1 VFARAWR
8 NLSIVKE
15 IQLMK
20 FNNKALAL
28 AVLSFTGTN
37 VMAAGYVGIGFG
49 SVDPD
54 LTSDFSDPTSF
65 ELIGGFNL
73 NETVSAEI
81 SYLDL
86 GDSSD
91 GIAPVWT
98 VSATGL
104 TMGLVARAPINQT
117 VDIFVKGGLMRWDM
131 SVTEDGLGEFYSNNG
146 TDLFFGFGLNARLNS
161 SFSAGLRYTIYSVDD
176 QDPSVLSVQ
185 GQFAF

>member
-1 VFARAWR
+1 
-8 NLSIVKE
+8 
-15 IQLMK
+15 MK
-20 FNNKALAL
+20 MNNKALAL
-28 AVLSFTGTN
+28 AVLSFAGTN
-37 VMAAGYVGIGFG
+37 VMASGYVGIGFG

-54 LTSDFSDPTSF
+54 LTSDFSKPTSI

-73 NETVSAEI
+73 NETVSAEF

-91 GIAPVWT
+91 DIAPVYT
-98 VSATGL
+98 VSSTGL

-117 VDIFVKGGLMRWDM
+117 VDVFAKGGLMRWDT
-131 SVTEDGLGEFYSNNG
+131 SLTVDGFGEVYSNTG

-161 SFSAGLRYTIYSVDD
+161 SFSAGLRYTVYGVDD
-176 QDPSVLSVQ
+176 VDPSVLSVQ